1 MVYYSDM
8 GKWIITGASGSVA
21 TACINIL
28 LANQFTIDAYSRNK
42 LNVYDKN
49 INFDKVTDYKNI
61 MFNMENCECLLIAQ
75 GYFKYHLVE
84 NMQIEDLQS
93 TIEANFTSQIDV
105 LHAFLKQVKKDR
117 RINIVILG
125 STSSYDAGL
134 GTVIYGAAK
143 AGTLALVKALNKE
156 YVDTDI
162 RFWLISFGTLANK
175 MGSKVP
181 NQELDSLLDVDM
193 VAQEIFDKVNN
204 KSNLWQPEIV
214 IRRRHIRT
222 TN

>member
-1 MVYYSDM
+1 M

-21 TACINIL
+21 TACIDIL
-28 LANQFTIDAYSRNK
+28 LANKFNIDAYSRNE
-42 LNVYDKN
+42 LNVYNKN
-49 INFDKVTDYKNI
+49 INFKKVDNYKDI
-61 MFNMENCECLLIAQ
+61 TFDLDNCECLLIAQ
-75 GYFKYHLVE
+75 GYFSYQLIEK
-84 NMQIEDLQS
+84 MPIEDLYS
-93 TIEANFTSQIDV
+93 IIEANFTSQIDI
-105 LHAFLKQVKKDR
+105 LYAFLKKVKKNK

-125 STSSYDAGL
+125 STSSYEAGS

-181 NQELDSLLDVDM
+181 NQDLDSLLDVNM
-193 VAQEIFDKVNN
+193 VAQEIFDKVNS
-204 KSNLWQPEIV
+204 KSNLWQPEII

>member
-1 MVYYSDM
+1 M

-21 TACINIL
+21 TACIDIL
-28 LANQFTIDAYSRNK
+28 LANKFNIDAYSRNE
-42 LNVYDKN
+42 LNVYNKN
-49 INFDKVTDYKNI
+49 INFKKVDNYKDI
-61 MFNMENCECLLIAQ
+61 TFDLENCECLLIAQ
-75 GYFKYHLVE
+75 GYFSYQLIEK
-84 NMQIEDLQS
+84 MPIEDLYS
-93 TIEANFTSQIDV
+93 IIEANFTSQIDI
-105 LHAFLKQVKKDR
+105 LYAFLKKVKKNK
-117 RINIVILG
+117 RINVVILG
-125 STSSYDAGL
+125 STSSYEAGS

-181 NQELDSLLDVDM
+181 NQELDSLLDVNM

-204 KSNLWQPEIV
+204 KSNLWQPEII

-222 TN
+222 AN

>member
-1 MVYYSDM
+1 M

-21 TACINIL
+21 TACIDIL
-28 LANQFTIDAYSRNK
+28 LANKFNIDAYSRNE
-42 LNVYDKN
+42 LNVYNKN
-49 INFDKVTDYKNI
+49 INFKKVDNYKDI
-61 MFNMENCECLLIAQ
+61 TFDLENCECLLIAQ
-75 GYFKYHLVE
+75 GYFSYQLIEK
-84 NMQIEDLQS
+84 MPIEDLHS
-93 TIEANFTSQIDV
+93 IIEANFTSQIDI
-105 LHAFLKQVKKDR
+105 LYAFLKKVKKNK
-117 RINIVILG
+117 RINVVILG
-125 STSSYDAGL
+125 STSSYEAGS

-181 NQELDSLLDVDM
+181 NQELDSLLDVNM

-204 KSNLWQPEIV
+204 KSNLWQPEII

-222 TN
+222 AN

>member
-1 MVYYSDM
+1 MIS
-8 GKWIITGASGSVA
+8 TGASGSVA
-21 TACINIL
+21 TACIDIL
-28 LANQFTIDAYSRNK
+28 LANKFNIDAYSRNE
-42 LNVYDKN
+42 LNVYNKN
-49 INFDKVTDYKNI
+49 INFKKVDNYKDI
-61 MFNMENCECLLIAQ
+61 TFDLDNCECLLIAQ
-75 GYFKYHLVE
+75 GYFSYQLIEK
-84 NMQIEDLQS
+84 MPIEDLYS
-93 TIEANFTSQIDV
+93 IIEANFTSQIDI
-105 LHAFLKQVKKDR
+105 LYAFLKKVKKNK

-125 STSSYDAGL
+125 STSSYEAGS

-181 NQELDSLLDVDM
+181 NQDLDSLLDVNM
-193 VAQEIFDKVNN
+193 VAQEIFDKVNS
-204 KSNLWQPEIV
+204 KSNLWQPEII

>member
-1 MVYYSDM
+1 M

-21 TACINIL
+21 TACIDIL
-28 LANQFTIDAYSRNK
+28 LANKFNIDAYSRNE
-42 LNVYDKN
+42 LNVYNKN
-49 INFDKVTDYKNI
+49 INFKKVDNYKDI
-61 MFNMENCECLLIAQ
+61 TFDLENCECLLIAQ
-75 GYFKYHLVE
+75 GYFSYQLIEK
-84 NMQIEDLQS
+84 MQIEDLYS
-93 TIEANFTSQIDV
+93 IIEANFTSQIDV
-105 LHAFLKQVKKDR
+105 LYAFLKKVKKNK
-117 RINIVILG
+117 RINVVILG
-125 STSSYDAGL
+125 STSSYEAGS

-181 NQELDSLLDVDM
+181 NQELDSLLDVNM

-204 KSNLWQPEIV
+204 KSNLWQPEII

>member
-1 MVYYSDM
+1 M

-21 TACINIL
+21 TACIDIL
-28 LANQFTIDAYSRNK
+28 LANKFNIDAYSRNE
-42 LNVYDKN
+42 LNVYNKN
-49 INFDKVTDYKNI
+49 INFKKVDNYKDI
-61 MFNMENCECLLIAQ
+61 TFDLENCECLLIAQ
-75 GYFKYHLVE
+75 GYFSYQLIEK
-84 NMQIEDLQS
+84 MPIEDLYS
-93 TIEANFTSQIDV
+93 IIEANFTSQIDI
-105 LHAFLKQVKKDR
+105 LYAFLKKVKKNT
-117 RINIVILG
+117 RINVVILG
-125 STSSYDAGL
+125 STSSYEAGS

-181 NQELDSLLDVDM
+181 NQELDSLLDVNM

-204 KSNLWQPEIV
+204 KSNLWQPEII

>member
-1 MVYYSDM
+1 M

-21 TACINIL
+21 TACIDIL
-28 LANQFTIDAYSRNK
+28 LANKFNIDAYSRNE
-42 LNVYDKN
+42 LNVYNKN
-49 INFDKVTDYKNI
+49 INFKKVDNYKDI
-61 MFNMENCECLLIAQ
+61 TFDLENCECLLIAQ
-75 GYFKYHLVE
+75 GYFSYQLIEK
-84 NMQIEDLQS
+84 MQIEDLYS
-93 TIEANFTSQIDV
+93 IIEANFTSQIDI
-105 LHAFLKQVKKDR
+105 LYAFLKKVKKNK
-117 RINIVILG
+117 RINVVILG
-125 STSSYDAGL
+125 STSSYEAGS

-181 NQELDSLLDVDM
+181 NQEMDSLLDVNM

-204 KSNLWQPEIV
+204 KSNLWQPEII

>member
-1 MVYYSDM
+1 MK
-8 GKWIITGASGSVA
+8 KWIITGASGSVA

-28 LANQFTIDAYSRNK
+28 LANKFNIDAYSRNE
-42 LNVYDKN
+42 LNVHDKN
-49 INFDKVTDYKNI
+49 INFKKVDNYKNI
-61 MFNMENCECLLIAQ
+61 SFDLENCECLLIAQ
-75 GYFKYHLVE
+75 GYFKYQLIE
-84 NMQIEDLQS
+84 NMLIEDLNS
-93 TIEANFTSQIDV
+93 TIEANFTSQIDI
-105 LHAFLKQVKKDR
+105 LHAFLKKVKKDK
-117 RINIVILG
+117 RINVVILG
-125 STSSYDAGL
+125 STSSYEAGL

-143 AGTLALVKALNKE
+143 AGSLALVKALNKE
-156 YVDTDI
+156 YIDTDI

-222 TN
+222 AN

>member
-1 MVYYSDM
+1 M

-21 TACINIL
+21 TACIDIL
-28 LANQFTIDAYSRNK
+28 LANKFNIDAYSRNE
-42 LNVYDKN
+42 LNVYNEN
-49 INFDKVTDYKNI
+49 INFKKVDNYKDI
-61 MFNMENCECLLIAQ
+61 TFDLENCECLLIAQ
-75 GYFKYHLVE
+75 GYFSYQLIEK
-84 NMQIEDLQS
+84 MQIEDLYS
-93 TIEANFTSQIDV
+93 IIEANFTSQIDI
-105 LHAFLKQVKKDR
+105 LYAFLKKVKKNK
-117 RINIVILG
+117 RINVVILG
-125 STSSYDAGL
+125 STSSYEAGS

-181 NQELDSLLDVDM
+181 NQELDSLLDVNM

-204 KSNLWQPEIV
+204 KSNLWQPEII

>member
-1 MVYYSDM
+1 M

-21 TACINIL
+21 TACIDIL
-28 LANQFTIDAYSRNK
+28 LANKFNIDAYSRNE
-42 LNVYDKN
+42 LNVYNKN
-49 INFDKVTDYKNI
+49 INFKKVDNYKDI
-61 MFNMENCECLLIAQ
+61 TFDLENCECLLIAQ
-75 GYFKYHLVE
+75 GYFSYQLIEK
-84 NMQIEDLQS
+84 MPIEDLYS
-93 TIEANFTSQIDV
+93 IIEANFTSQIDI
-105 LHAFLKQVKKDR
+105 LYAFLKKVKKNK
-117 RINIVILG
+117 RINVVILG
-125 STSSYDAGL
+125 STSSYEAGS

-181 NQELDSLLDVDM
+181 NQELDSLLDVNM

-204 KSNLWQPEIV
+204 KSNLWQPEII

>member
-1 MVYYSDM
+1 M

-28 LANQFTIDAYSRNK
+28 LANEFNIDAYSRNE
-42 LNVYDKN
+42 LNVYNKN
-49 INFDKVTDYKNI
+49 INFNKVDNYKDI
-61 MFNMENCECLLIAQ
+61 TFDLENCECLLIAQ
-75 GYFKYHLVE
+75 GYFSYQLVE
-84 NMQIEDLQS
+84 KMPIEDLYS
-93 TIEANFTSQIDV
+93 IIEANFTSQIDI
-105 LHAFLKQVKKDR
+105 LYAFLKKVKKNK
-117 RINIVILG
+117 RINVVILG
-125 STSSYDAGL
+125 STSSYEAGA
-134 GTVIYGAAK
+134 GTVFYGAAK

-181 NQELDSLLDVDM
+181 NQELDSLLDVNM
-193 VAQEIFDKVNN
+193 VAQEIFDKVND
-204 KSNLWQPEIV
+204 KSNLWQPEII

>member
-1 MVYYSDM
+1 MK
-8 GKWIITGASGSVA
+8 KWIVTGASGSVA

-28 LANQFTIDAYSRNK
+28 LANKFNIDAYSRNE

-49 INFDKVTDYKNI
+49 INFRKVDSYKNI
-61 MFNMENCECLLIAQ
+61 SFDLENCECLLIAQ
-75 GYFKYHLVE
+75 GYFSFQLFEK
-84 NMQIEDLQS
+84 MTIDDLYS
-93 TIEANFTSQIDV
+93 TIEANFTSQIDI
-105 LHAFLKQVKKDR
+105 LYAFLKKVKKNK
-117 RINIVILG
+117 RINVVILG

-143 AGTLALVKALNKE
+143 AGILALVKALNKE

-193 VAQEIFDKVNN
+193 VAHEIFDKVNN
-204 KSNLWQPEIV
+204 KSNLWQPEII
-214 IRRRHIRT
+214 IRRRHIQT